1 MRGRSIR
8 LSPMRRFIGDLLR
21 AAAAVPTVPVQR
33 RMQLAEVAAARAAN
47 AVRPSWSAIF
57 TKAYAQVAARVPE
70 LRRAYV
76 KLPWPRL
83 YEYPASVACI
93 AVERDYRGEKVVFF
107 GRIKDP
113 DRMPLPELNGVLR
126 ELQEMPLDT
135 CKDFKRALR
144 FSRVPWPLR
153 RWLWWLGLNIGRQR
167 ANFFGTF
174 AV

>member
-33 RMQLAEVAAARAAN
+33 RMQLAEVAVARAAN

-57 TKAYAQVAARVPE
+57 TKAYAKVAAAMPE

-83 YEYPASVACI
+83 YEYPSSVASI
-93 AVERDYRGEKVVFF
+93 AVEREYQGEQIVFF
-107 GRIKDP
+107 GRVKEP
-113 DRMPLPELNGVLR
+113 DRNSLAELSR
-126 ELQEMPLDT
+126 MIRKLQEMPLET
-135 CKDFKRALR
+135 CA
-144 FSRVPWPLR
+144 
-153 RWLWWLGLNIGRQR
+153 
-167 ANFFGTF
+167 
-174 AV
+174 